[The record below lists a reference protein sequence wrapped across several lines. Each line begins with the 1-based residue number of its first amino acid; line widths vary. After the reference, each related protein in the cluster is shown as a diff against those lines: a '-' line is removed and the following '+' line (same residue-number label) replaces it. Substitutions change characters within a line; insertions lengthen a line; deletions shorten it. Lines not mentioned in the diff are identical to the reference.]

1 MIDGRQKFFLRP
13 DQFSKN
19 VGCGPTKR
27 ISILVVVDM
36 CCVLSRHVAGFLLIV
51 GVGGRV
57 PHECVL
63 LVVGMENMLSKTT
76 SHTNTM
82 RKKKE
87 EWGLLG
93 QETQDGKGGRSKDP
107 SPLNGCCVLTQRLAL
122 LSFLFPLCLVVE
134 PHDYPTQN
142 HLSIR
147 ALSLPTHSLSF
158 YPSLLQN
165 E

>member
-19 VGCGPTKR
+19 IGCDSTKR
-27 ISILVVVDM
+27 ISILVVVNM
-36 CCVLSRHVAGFLLIV
+36 CCVLSCHVAGFLLIV

-63 LVVGMENMLSKTT
+63 VVVGMENMLNKTT

-93 QETQDGKGGRSKDP
+93 QETHDGKGGRSKDP
-107 SPLNGCCVLTQRLAL
+107 SPLNRCCVLTLRLAL
-122 LSFLFPLCLVVE
+122 VSFLYPLCFVVE
-134 PHDYPTQN
+134 PDDYLTQN

-147 ALSLPTHSLSF
+147 ALFLPTHSLPF